1 MAIWRKCRSLVARP
15 NIPDFGHFRESSRRP
30 ARRNAGFRP
39 VCGPL
44 PSIVFGKVPKWHPM
58 TASLPLGRVGRSI
71 TVSISTPGD
80 CGPSD
85 GMRGEAVIV
94 PTVRA
99 AIALLM
105 IPMILIYAVLA
116 GVAFP
121 GAWVV
126 TALWPAGGRPMRVR
140 LAT

>member
-1 MAIWRKCRSLVARP
+1 MSDRAPARTDRPAPGTLRPDAPHLRARP
-15 NIPDFGHFRESSRRP
+15 TTHRDRPSSVRP
-30 ARRNAGFRP
+30 
-39 VCGPL
+39 
-44 PSIVFGKVPKWHPM
+44 SD
-58 TASLPLGRVGRSI
+58 RVGRSI